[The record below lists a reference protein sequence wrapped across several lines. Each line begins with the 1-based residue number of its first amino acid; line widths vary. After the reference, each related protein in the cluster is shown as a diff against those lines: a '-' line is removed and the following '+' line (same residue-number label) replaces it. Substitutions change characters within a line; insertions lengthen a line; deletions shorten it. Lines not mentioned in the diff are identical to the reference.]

1 MTSQLEI
8 VQFLKSNKSFICSE
22 FHITRIGIF
31 GSYAR
36 NEQNDESDID
46 ILIELEHHT
55 QGVFDLKWALRE
67 FLEQH
72 FKRSV
77 DICNVKHIK
86 PFAKEYILKD
96 AIYV

>member
-1 MTSQLEI
+1 MTNQHEI
-8 VQFLKSNKSFICSE
+8 MQFLKSNKTFICSE

-36 NEQNDESDID
+36 NEQNAESDID

-72 FKRSV
+72 FKCSV

-86 PFAKEYILKD
+86 PFAKDYILKD
-96 AIYV
+96 AIYA